1 MNEIRVNINDGKQ
14 RIAIY
19 NQDDELLTV
28 IKVDTSDSETAERFG
43 RIIDNLNNI
52 ARDCENEA
60 KRIEEEKGGTEIS
73 EDESPDIDKVL
84 EVARIRVKY
93 LKRIVAEI
101 DGLFGEGTIAGV
113 YGDVIPDEIAIMDF
127 VEKVIPVMNSLYG
140 KRYEMNRKRFNSKR
154 RGMRK

>member
-1 MNEIRVNINDGKQ
+1 MSEIRVNINDGKQ

-43 RIIDNLNNI
+43 KIIDNLNNI

-60 KRIEEEKGGTEIS
+60 KRIEEEQGGTEIG

-154 RGMRK
+154 RGARK

>member
-1 MNEIRVNINDGKQ
+1 MSEIRVNINDGKQ

-43 RIIDNLNNI
+43 KIIDNLNNI
-52 ARDCENEA
+52 ARDCENES
-60 KRIEEEKGGTEIS
+60 KRIEEEQGGTEIS
-73 EDESPDIDKVL
+73 EEESPDIDKVL

-154 RGMRK
+154 RGVRK